1 VVTSPNPP
9 HSSEVFLHE
18 LAIDMPD
25 DILHASPPAP
35 PMPAPPLFHHSS
47 PASSNKLRL
56 STDGEVDVDAAILHS
71 SSSSGNSTSLLPL
84 PPPLALTFHFAILVK
99 VPRLPAADDSNSTA
113 PVVTFDPMVLQ
124 GLEDLAKRLALAG
137 FLVRLES
144 RPAYKKH
151 APHVK
156 LVFLLHAPDAILS
169 DMQAKM
175 EVERWVAGGRNGEH
189 FLAPQQHGKLT
200 SADRIVLVDRL
211 LHAPRRHGGLGLLEL
226 QSSCPFK
233 AFPLHDDQ
241 FNREYLTHWFLQ
253 WRAYFRN
260 NTDSVEKIRL
270 HFGEKAALY
279 FAYMDFYTKWLLPLA
294 LWGLFI
300 YFLSAFS
307 STLYFRMSAITGL
320 AVSTLWATLFLICWK
335 RRRSELRLKWGVGAQ
350 EHVHVTNPHFQP
362 PPPTAS
368 LNGVKWS
375 RRLKY
380 IVGYLVLVVFLVG
393 ETVITIGFVDL
404 YFFLK
409 AGCGGNCSTGGL
421 ENWVLVLCQG
431 ILLGLVV
438 DIIQYQIFR
447 VIAVSLTQWENH
459 PTEKRYES
467 SRALKVFLWDFFGI
481 YSWFWMC
488 AFVYVPYGSQFSSL
502 LNEYNLLPWTS
513 SYEPGL
519 LELQSMFV
527 TPLVATQGLKIVFEK
542 IIPYFLLQ
550 AAKKASDAKGMYDVY
565 HSTLAENFDRD
576 GKTASVAATAS
587 PPSPPTGATL
597 PPLLRAK
604 SSTRIISDMLTSLPK
619 LSRKLTTS
627 STKSPTNQ
635 QAQGPSSQQP
645 HTPAKLVK
653 QQTRSS
659 RRRSSNF
666 GGSSMAF
673 QQQRQWFLDRVL
685 DQAHQDKENE
695 GKGPAKSTTGTPVT
709 VASFNAWKAAFDL
722 EMATKTGVK
731 IAVGAE
737 KRLTGTLCSFH
748 ATRLLQHV
756 LCDDV
761 CTYLGRQ
768 LWTTGAAK
776 EATDADDSEI
786 QSLDGS
792 VFVGDDNDD
801 DDDDDE
807 TIVHIDP
814 LDACVHDILD
824 EAATSPPNP
833 PHPSEVMLHEL
844 AIDMPDDILHASLPA
859 PPMPA
864 PPLFHQSS
872 SASSNKL
879 RLSTDGE
886 VDVDAAILHSSS
898 ISSTSL
904 LPLPPPL
911 ALTFHF
917 AILVKVPRLPAA
929 DDGNSIAPVVTF
941 DPMVLQG
948 LEDLAKRLALAGFL
962 VRLESRP
969 AYKKHAPHLKLVFLL
984 HAPDAILSDM
994 QAKMEVERWVAGGR
1008 NGEHFLAPQQHGKLT
1023 SADRIVLVDR
1033 LLHAPRR
1040 HGGLGLLELQSSCPF
1055 KAFPLH
1061 DDRFNRE
1068 YLTHWFL
1075 QWRAYFRNN
1084 TDSVE
1089 KIRVH
1094 FGEKAALYFAYMD
1107 FYTKWL
1113 LPLALWGL
1121 FIYFLSAFSPTLY
1134 FRMSAITGLA
1144 VSTLWA
1150 TLFLICWKRRR
1161 SELRLKWGVGAQEHA
1176 HVINPHFQ
1184 PPPPT
1189 ASLNGVKWSR
1199 RLKYIVGYLVLVVF
1213 LVGETVITIGFVDLY
1228 FFLKAGCGGNCSTGG
1243 LENWVLV
1250 LCQGILLGLVVDII
1264 QYQIFRVIAVSLTQW
1279 ENHPTEKRYESSRAL
1294 KVFLWDFF
1302 GIYSWFWM
1310 CAFVYVPYGS
1320 QFSSLLNEYNLLPW
1334 TSSYEPGLLEL
1345 QSMFVTPLV
1354 ATQGLKIVF
1363 EKIIPYFLLQAAKKA
1378 SDAKGMYDV

>member
-1 VVTSPNPP
+1 
-9 HSSEVFLHE
+9 
-18 LAIDMPD
+18 
-25 DILHASPPAP
+25 
-35 PMPAPPLFHHSS
+35 MPAPPLFHHSS

-565 HSTLAENFDRD
+565 HSTLAEHFDRD
-576 GKTASVAATAS
+576 GKTVSAAATAS

-619 LSRKLTTS
+619 LSRKLTTPHDTFADYADTLVQFGYVSQFTCVWPFIPVCAVINNVFEVRS
-627 STKSPTNQ
+627 SAFQRVVPQRTSSMGSWNLFLRFNNIWAIFINVALICYASGLLESFFPTCVQ
-635 QAQGPSSQQP
+635 LQVSTDYAQHLPAMVPNFSCIASSDRFAIFVVLEHVLVLVYVTLTLSINAVPSSIKRILK
-645 HTPAKLVK
+645 TK
-653 QQTRSS
+653 
-659 RRRSSNF
+659 
-666 GGSSMAF
+666 
-673 QQQRQWFLDRVL
+673 DRVL
-685 DQAHQDKENE
+685 KEHFAAHV
-695 GKGPAKSTTGTPVT
+695 TTH
-709 VASFNAWKAAFDL
+709 D
-722 EMATKTGVK
+722 
-731 IAVGAE
+731 
-737 KRLTGTLCSFH
+737 
-748 ATRLLQHV
+748 
-756 LCDDV
+756 
-761 CTYLGRQ
+761 
-768 LWTTGAAK
+768 
-776 EATDADDSEI
+776 
-786 QSLDGS
+786 
-792 VFVGDDNDD
+792 DDNDQRRRDLSHDHD
-801 DDDDDE
+801 DQ
-807 TIVHIDP
+807 
-814 LDACVHDILD
+814 
-824 EAATSPPNP
+824 AAK
-833 PHPSEVMLHEL
+833 H
-844 AIDMPDDILHASLPA
+844 
-859 PPMPA
+859 
-864 PPLFHQSS
+864 
-872 SASSNKL
+872 
-879 RLSTDGE
+879 
-886 VDVDAAILHSSS
+886 AILHDQLAA
-898 ISSTSL
+898 L
-904 LPLPPPL
+904 LADRRQCVAPS
-911 ALTFHF
+911 
-917 AILVKVPRLPAA
+917 PR
-929 DDGNSIAPVVTF
+929 
-941 DPMVLQG
+941 
-948 LEDLAKRLALAGFL
+948 
-962 VRLESRP
+962 
-969 AYKKHAPHLKLVFLL
+969 HAP
-984 HAPDAILSDM
+984 P
-994 QAKMEVERWVAGGR
+994 VASGR
-1008 NGEHFLAPQQHGKLT
+1008 RP
-1023 SADRIVLVDR
+1023 
-1033 LLHAPRR
+1033 
-1040 HGGLGLLELQSSCPF
+1040 
-1055 KAFPLH
+1055 
-1061 DDRFNRE
+1061 
-1068 YLTHWFL
+1068 
-1075 QWRAYFRNN
+1075 
-1084 TDSVE
+1084 
-1089 KIRVH
+1089 
-1094 FGEKAALYFAYMD
+1094 
-1107 FYTKWL
+1107 
-1113 LPLALWGL
+1113 
-1121 FIYFLSAFSPTLY
+1121 
-1134 FRMSAITGLA
+1134 
-1144 VSTLWA
+1144 
-1150 TLFLICWKRRR
+1150 
-1161 SELRLKWGVGAQEHA
+1161 
-1176 HVINPHFQ
+1176 
-1184 PPPPT
+1184 
-1189 ASLNGVKWSR
+1189 GVKSPI
-1199 RLKYIVGYLVLVVF
+1199 KKF
-1213 LVGETVITIGFVDLY
+1213 KVD
-1228 FFLKAGCGGNCSTGG
+1228 
-1243 LENWVLV
+1243 
-1250 LCQGILLGLVVDII
+1250 
-1264 QYQIFRVIAVSLTQW
+1264 
-1279 ENHPTEKRYESSRAL
+1279 P
-1294 KVFLWDFF
+1294 
-1302 GIYSWFWM
+1302 
-1310 CAFVYVPYGS
+1310 
-1320 QFSSLLNEYNLLPW
+1320 
-1334 TSSYEPGLLEL
+1334 
-1345 QSMFVTPLV
+1345 
-1354 ATQGLKIVF
+1354 
-1363 EKIIPYFLLQAAKKA
+1363 
-1378 SDAKGMYDV
+1378 

>member
-1 VVTSPNPP
+1 MESHT
-9 HSSEVFLHE
+9 E
-18 LAIDMPD
+18 
-25 DILHASPPAP
+25 HAS
-35 PMPAPPLFHHSS
+35 SS
-47 PASSNKLRL
+47 PQECGSRRSMLQVDDPLTNTPNY
-56 STDGEVDVDAAILHS
+56 STNHHNDG
-71 SSSSGNSTSLLPL
+71 
-84 PPPLALTFHFAILVK
+84 
-99 VPRLPAADDSNSTA
+99 
-113 PVVTFDPMVLQ
+113 
-124 GLEDLAKRLALAG
+124 
-137 FLVRLES
+137 
-144 RPAYKKH
+144 
-151 APHVK
+151 
-156 LVFLLHAPDAILS
+156 
-169 DMQAKM
+169 
-175 EVERWVAGGRNGEH
+175 
-189 FLAPQQHGKLT
+189 
-200 SADRIVLVDRL
+200 
-211 LHAPRRHGGLGLLEL
+211 
-226 QSSCPFK
+226 
-233 AFPLHDDQ
+233 
-241 FNREYLTHWFLQ
+241 
-253 WRAYFRN
+253 
-260 NTDSVEKIRL
+260 
-270 HFGEKAALY
+270 
-279 FAYMDFYTKWLLPLA
+279 
-294 LWGLFI
+294 
-300 YFLSAFS
+300 S
-307 STLYFRMSAITGL
+307 ST
-320 AVSTLWATLFLICWK
+320 
-335 RRRSELRLKWGVGAQ
+335 
-350 EHVHVTNPHFQP
+350 HVN
-362 PPPTAS
+362 
-368 LNGVKWS
+368 
-375 RRLKY
+375 
-380 IVGYLVLVVFLVG
+380 
-393 ETVITIGFVDL
+393 
-404 YFFLK
+404 
-409 AGCGGNCSTGGL
+409 
-421 ENWVLVLCQG
+421 
-431 ILLGLVV
+431 
-438 DIIQYQIFR
+438 
-447 VIAVSLTQWENH
+447 
-459 PTEKRYES
+459 
-467 SRALKVFLWDFFGI
+467 
-481 YSWFWMC
+481 
-488 AFVYVPYGSQFSSL
+488 
-502 LNEYNLLPWTS
+502 
-513 SYEPGL
+513 
-519 LELQSMFV
+519 
-527 TPLVATQGLKIVFEK
+527 
-542 IIPYFLLQ
+542 
-550 AAKKASDAKGMYDVY
+550 
-565 HSTLAENFDRD
+565 
-576 GKTASVAATAS
+576 
-587 PPSPPTGATL
+587 
-597 PPLLRAK
+597 
-604 SSTRIISDMLTSLPK
+604 TR
-619 LSRKLTTS
+619 
-627 STKSPTNQ
+627 
-635 QAQGPSSQQP
+635 
-645 HTPAKLVK
+645 
-653 QQTRSS
+653 
-659 RRRSSNF
+659 
-666 GGSSMAF
+666 
-673 QQQRQWFLDRVL
+673 
-685 DQAHQDKENE
+685 
-695 GKGPAKSTTGTPVT
+695 
-709 VASFNAWKAAFDL
+709 
-722 EMATKTGVK
+722 
-731 IAVGAE
+731 
-737 KRLTGTLCSFH
+737 
-748 ATRLLQHV
+748 
-756 LCDDV
+756 
-761 CTYLGRQ
+761 
-768 LWTTGAAK
+768 
-776 EATDADDSEI
+776 
-786 QSLDGS
+786 
-792 VFVGDDNDD
+792 
-801 DDDDDE
+801 
-807 TIVHIDP
+807 VHIDP

-1150 TLFLICWKRRR
+1150 TLFLIFWKRRR

-1378 SDAKGMYDV
+1378 SDAKGMYDVYHSTLAENFDRDGKTASVAATASPPSPPTGATLPPLLRAKSSTRIISDMLTSLPKLSRKLTTPHDTFADYADTLVQFGYVSQFTCVWPFIPVCAVINNVFEVRSSAFQRVVPQRTSSMGSWNLFLRFNNIWAIFINVALICYASGLLESFFPTCVQLQVSTDYAQHLPAMVPNFSCIASSDRFAIFVHVLVLVYVTLTLSINAVPSSIKRILKTKDRVLKEHFAAHVTTHDDDNDQRRRDLSHDHDDQAAKHAILHDQLAALLADRRQCVAPSPRHAPPVASGRRPGVKSPIKKFKVDP

>member
-1 VVTSPNPP
+1 MESHTEHASSSPQECGSRRSMLQVDDPLTNTPNYSTNHHNDGSSTHVNTRVHIDPLDACVHDILDEAATSPPNPP
-9 HSSEVFLHE
+9 HPSEVMLHE

-25 DILHASPPAP
+25 DILHASLPAP
-35 PMPAPPLFHHSS
+35 PMPAPPLFHQSS
-47 PASSNKLRL
+47 SASSNKLRL

-71 SSSSGNSTSLLPL
+71 SSISSTSLLPL

-99 VPRLPAADDSNSTA
+99 VPRLPAADDGNSIA

-260 NTDSVEKIRL
+260 NTDSVEKIRV

-565 HSTLAENFDRD
+565 HSTLAEHFDRD
-576 GKTASVAATAS
+576 GKTVSAAATAS

-635 QAQGPSSQQP
+635 QAQGPSPQQP
-645 HTPAKLVK
+645 NTPAKLVK

-685 DQAHQDKENE
+685 DQAHQ
-695 GKGPAKSTTGTPVT
+695 
-709 VASFNAWKAAFDL
+709 
-722 EMATKTGVK
+722 
-731 IAVGAE
+731 
-737 KRLTGTLCSFH
+737 
-748 ATRLLQHV
+748 
-756 LCDDV
+756 
-761 CTYLGRQ
+761 
-768 LWTTGAAK
+768 
-776 EATDADDSEI
+776 
-786 QSLDGS
+786 
-792 VFVGDDNDD
+792 
-801 DDDDDE
+801 
-807 TIVHIDP
+807 
-814 LDACVHDILD
+814 
-824 EAATSPPNP
+824 
-833 PHPSEVMLHEL
+833 
-844 AIDMPDDILHASLPA
+844 
-859 PPMPA
+859 
-864 PPLFHQSS
+864 
-872 SASSNKL
+872 
-879 RLSTDGE
+879 
-886 VDVDAAILHSSS
+886 
-898 ISSTSL
+898 
-904 LPLPPPL
+904 
-911 ALTFHF
+911 
-917 AILVKVPRLPAA
+917 
-929 DDGNSIAPVVTF
+929 
-941 DPMVLQG
+941 
-948 LEDLAKRLALAGFL
+948 
-962 VRLESRP
+962 
-969 AYKKHAPHLKLVFLL
+969 
-984 HAPDAILSDM
+984 
-994 QAKMEVERWVAGGR
+994 
-1008 NGEHFLAPQQHGKLT
+1008 
-1023 SADRIVLVDR
+1023 
-1033 LLHAPRR
+1033 
-1040 HGGLGLLELQSSCPF
+1040 
-1055 KAFPLH
+1055 
-1061 DDRFNRE
+1061 
-1068 YLTHWFL
+1068 
-1075 QWRAYFRNN
+1075 
-1084 TDSVE
+1084 
-1089 KIRVH
+1089 
-1094 FGEKAALYFAYMD
+1094 
-1107 FYTKWL
+1107 
-1113 LPLALWGL
+1113 
-1121 FIYFLSAFSPTLY
+1121 
-1134 FRMSAITGLA
+1134 
-1144 VSTLWA
+1144 VSTPS
-1150 TLFLICWKRRR
+1150 I
-1161 SELRLKWGVGAQEHA
+1161 EL
-1176 HVINPHFQ
+1176 
-1184 PPPPT
+1184 
-1189 ASLNGVKWSR
+1189 
-1199 RLKYIVGYLVLVVF
+1199 
-1213 LVGETVITIGFVDLY
+1213 
-1228 FFLKAGCGGNCSTGG
+1228 
-1243 LENWVLV
+1243 
-1250 LCQGILLGLVVDII
+1250 
-1264 QYQIFRVIAVSLTQW
+1264 
-1279 ENHPTEKRYESSRAL
+1279 
-1294 KVFLWDFF
+1294 
-1302 GIYSWFWM
+1302 
-1310 CAFVYVPYGS
+1310 
-1320 QFSSLLNEYNLLPW
+1320 
-1334 TSSYEPGLLEL
+1334 
-1345 QSMFVTPLV
+1345 
-1354 ATQGLKIVF
+1354 
-1363 EKIIPYFLLQAAKKA
+1363 
-1378 SDAKGMYDV
+1378 

>member
-260 NTDSVEKIRL
+260 NTDSVEKIRV

-565 HSTLAENFDRD
+565 HSTLAEHFDRD
-576 GKTASVAATAS
+576 GKTVSAAATAS

-619 LSRKLTTS
+619 LSRKLTTPHDTFADYADTLVQFGYVSQFTCVWPFIPVCAVINNVFEVRS
-627 STKSPTNQ
+627 SAFQRVVPQRTSSMGSWNLFLRFNNIWAIFINVALICYASGLLESFFPTCVQ
-635 QAQGPSSQQP
+635 LQVSTDYAQHLPAMVPNFSCIASSDRFAIFVVLEHVLVLVYVTLTLSINAVPSSIKRILK
-645 HTPAKLVK
+645 TK
-653 QQTRSS
+653 
-659 RRRSSNF
+659 
-666 GGSSMAF
+666 
-673 QQQRQWFLDRVL
+673 DRVL
-685 DQAHQDKENE
+685 KEHFAAHV
-695 GKGPAKSTTGTPVT
+695 TTH
-709 VASFNAWKAAFDL
+709 D
-722 EMATKTGVK
+722 
-731 IAVGAE
+731 
-737 KRLTGTLCSFH
+737 
-748 ATRLLQHV
+748 
-756 LCDDV
+756 
-761 CTYLGRQ
+761 
-768 LWTTGAAK
+768 
-776 EATDADDSEI
+776 
-786 QSLDGS
+786 
-792 VFVGDDNDD
+792 DDNDQRRRDLSHDHD
-801 DDDDDE
+801 DQ
-807 TIVHIDP
+807 
-814 LDACVHDILD
+814 
-824 EAATSPPNP
+824 AAK
-833 PHPSEVMLHEL
+833 H
-844 AIDMPDDILHASLPA
+844 
-859 PPMPA
+859 
-864 PPLFHQSS
+864 
-872 SASSNKL
+872 
-879 RLSTDGE
+879 
-886 VDVDAAILHSSS
+886 AILHDQLAA
-898 ISSTSL
+898 L
-904 LPLPPPL
+904 LADRRQCVAPS
-911 ALTFHF
+911 
-917 AILVKVPRLPAA
+917 PR
-929 DDGNSIAPVVTF
+929 
-941 DPMVLQG
+941 
-948 LEDLAKRLALAGFL
+948 
-962 VRLESRP
+962 
-969 AYKKHAPHLKLVFLL
+969 HAP
-984 HAPDAILSDM
+984 P
-994 QAKMEVERWVAGGR
+994 VASGR
-1008 NGEHFLAPQQHGKLT
+1008 RP
-1023 SADRIVLVDR
+1023 
-1033 LLHAPRR
+1033 
-1040 HGGLGLLELQSSCPF
+1040 
-1055 KAFPLH
+1055 
-1061 DDRFNRE
+1061 
-1068 YLTHWFL
+1068 
-1075 QWRAYFRNN
+1075 
-1084 TDSVE
+1084 
-1089 KIRVH
+1089 
-1094 FGEKAALYFAYMD
+1094 
-1107 FYTKWL
+1107 
-1113 LPLALWGL
+1113 
-1121 FIYFLSAFSPTLY
+1121 
-1134 FRMSAITGLA
+1134 
-1144 VSTLWA
+1144 
-1150 TLFLICWKRRR
+1150 
-1161 SELRLKWGVGAQEHA
+1161 
-1176 HVINPHFQ
+1176 
-1184 PPPPT
+1184 
-1189 ASLNGVKWSR
+1189 GVKSPI
-1199 RLKYIVGYLVLVVF
+1199 KKF
-1213 LVGETVITIGFVDLY
+1213 KVD
-1228 FFLKAGCGGNCSTGG
+1228 
-1243 LENWVLV
+1243 
-1250 LCQGILLGLVVDII
+1250 
-1264 QYQIFRVIAVSLTQW
+1264 
-1279 ENHPTEKRYESSRAL
+1279 P
-1294 KVFLWDFF
+1294 
-1302 GIYSWFWM
+1302 
-1310 CAFVYVPYGS
+1310 
-1320 QFSSLLNEYNLLPW
+1320 
-1334 TSSYEPGLLEL
+1334 
-1345 QSMFVTPLV
+1345 
-1354 ATQGLKIVF
+1354 
-1363 EKIIPYFLLQAAKKA
+1363 
-1378 SDAKGMYDV
+1378 